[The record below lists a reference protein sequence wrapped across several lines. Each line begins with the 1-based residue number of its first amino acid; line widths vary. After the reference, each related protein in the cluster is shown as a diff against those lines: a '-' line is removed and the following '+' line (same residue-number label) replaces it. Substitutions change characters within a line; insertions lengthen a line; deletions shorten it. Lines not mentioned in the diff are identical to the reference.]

1 MNQLSCHVQTSNG
14 IKRPTM
20 SELVMEQACGLLSE
34 SFQTQALVTE
44 VRAAQFAAASETLEI
59 SLMPSPGG
67 QEKDVRTVTMESL
80 VCVCFLFSPCCSK
93 LICPKG
99 HRQEKHDAGEALD
112 PVAHKDG
119 LWDRSSFQ
127 CNRVVVKIHSCHNG
141 PKSCVCSTRLLCS

>member
-34 SFQTQALVTE
+34 SFQTQALVTK

-67 QEKDVRTVTMESL
+67 QEKDRHHGIL
-80 VCVCFLFSPCCSK
+80 RVCVF
-93 LICPKG
+93 
-99 HRQEKHDAGEALD
+99 
-112 PVAHKDG
+112 PV
-119 LWDRSSFQ
+119 LPFQ
-127 CNRVVVKIHSCHNG
+127 FKTDLLQGTRTRKAACNG
-141 PKSCVCSTRLLCS
+141 ST